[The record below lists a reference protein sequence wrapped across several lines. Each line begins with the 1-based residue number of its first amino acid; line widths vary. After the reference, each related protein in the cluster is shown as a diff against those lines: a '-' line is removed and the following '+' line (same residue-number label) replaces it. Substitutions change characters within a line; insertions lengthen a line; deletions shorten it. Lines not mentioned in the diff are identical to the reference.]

1 MGVGIAG
8 AMGQNQAQQA
18 QYAASK
24 QHAKM
29 QRRQII
35 ADRNHRDAQDIDQW
49 LGQQRVWQAKKSNYE
64 EQRYSAREGAEK
76 AFGAASMAEEKLFR
90 DFVLQSNNISL
101 QQLAAKSGGLGQRGG
116 TADRL
121 NSMPARQAGEALAS
135 LRDNHKYSMESI
147 DYQRNQVVDDWAAT
161 NRNNWKEVSIAPTP
175 GMRSSGSTFLPGDP
189 AKPSNVGLITGIGE
203 AFVSG
208 IKTMNGQLPPGQG
221 LFGGGGSPTNFS
233 QLQIPTMSQPST
245 FNAGTLFGQ
254 F

>member
-1 MGVGIAG
+1 MGVGLAG
-8 AMGQNQAQQA
+8 AFGQNQAQQA
-18 QYAASK
+18 QHAAAK

-35 ADRNHRDAQDIDQW
+35 ADRNHRDAQDVDQW
-49 LGQQRVWQAKKSNYE
+49 LGQQRVWQAKKSNYQ
-64 EQRYSAREGAEK
+64 EQTYSARDGAAK

-116 TADRL
+116 TADRM
-121 NSMPARQAGEALAS
+121 NSMPSRQAGEALAA
-135 LRDNHKYSMESI
+135 LRDNHKYSMETI
-147 DYQRNQVVDDWAAT
+147 NYQKNQVVDDWAAT
-161 NRNNWKEVSIAPTP
+161 NRNNWKEVSIAPQP

-203 AFVSG
+203 ALMGGMQTFNKLS
-208 IKTMNGQLPPGQG
+208 PPGQG
-221 LFGGGGSPTNFS
+221 LFGGGGSPNFS

-254 F
+254 M